1 MSTLKEQETWIQFAE
16 ITMHCGQP
24 YIYVLQVGLQIH
36 FINLACHAYLFQ
48 VQKYICINVY
58 SQCVVFEIN

>member
-1 MSTLKEQETWIQFAE
+1 
-16 ITMHCGQP
+16 MHCGQP

-36 FINLACHAYLFQ
+36 SINLACHANLFQ

-58 SQCVVFEIN
+58 NQCVVFEIN

>member
-1 MSTLKEQETWIQFAE
+1 
-16 ITMHCGQP
+16 MHCGQP

-48 VQKYICINVY
+48 VQKYVCIHVY